1 MRVLFLALA
10 ATASFTCF
18 GQEIIRKEVDLEKLV
33 DELLAGQ
40 DEDFNYEE
48 LYENLALLLAQ
59 PADLN
64 QVTAEQLRALY
75 ILSET
80 QIQAILD
87 YREKTGPFISLY
99 ECNPF
104 RNWIGKHLNG

>member
-10 ATASFTCF
+10 ATVSFTCF
-18 GQEIIRKEVDLEKLV
+18 AQEIIRKEVDLEKLV

-80 QIQAILD
+80 QIQRGHSFH
-87 YREKTGPFISLY
+87 YMS
-99 ECNPF
+99 CNPF
-104 RNWIGKHLNG
+104 RNWIGKHLSG